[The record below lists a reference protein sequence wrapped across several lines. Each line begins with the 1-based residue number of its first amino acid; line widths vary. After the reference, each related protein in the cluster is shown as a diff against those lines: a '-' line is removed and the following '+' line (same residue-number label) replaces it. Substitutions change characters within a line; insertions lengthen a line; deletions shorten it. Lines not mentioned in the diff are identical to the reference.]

1 MSIKKNIISIFLIL
15 YLIMIIKF
23 YIYHHL
29 RKFLKPSIYNL
40 YLLNNNHRKKN
51 KSKNGLLKI

>member
-1 MSIKKNIISIFLIL
+1 
-15 YLIMIIKF
+15 MIIKF